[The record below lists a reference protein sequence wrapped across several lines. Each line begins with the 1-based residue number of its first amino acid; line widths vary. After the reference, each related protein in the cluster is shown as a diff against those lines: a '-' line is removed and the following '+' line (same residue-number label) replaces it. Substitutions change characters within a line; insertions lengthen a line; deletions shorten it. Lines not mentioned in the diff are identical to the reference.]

1 MKLAPAI
8 EEFIQYKQALGNSY
22 TTPARTLKA
31 FLKKTGNLEL
41 DALTTQHSDA
51 FLPVQGGM
59 VTSVWFHRYWTLGC
73 FFRFAT
79 SRGYMQHRILPTSMP
94 DRPPGFVPYIYS
106 AEDVRRLLAVPDSH
120 CPRACPLSPDTMP
133 TLILVLYGTGLRLS
147 EATRLKHEDA
157 DFRNAALT
165 IRETKFSKTRLVPIG
180 KDVVSILRLYR
191 WRHRPGVG
199 YQRPPTLLATKIG
212 MMIRNDHA
220 DHQFQ
225 WLRKEAGVLRFDTAR
240 YQPRLNDFRHTF
252 AVTRLLTWYREGKDV
267 QRMLPLLSTYLGHCR
282 VDETSVYLQMTRE
295 LLQEANRCFE
305 RYAFAEVHNG

>member
-191 WRHRPGVG
+191 
-199 YQRPPTLLATKIG
+199 
-212 MMIRNDHA
+212 
-220 DHQFQ
+220 
-225 WLRKEAGVLRFDTAR
+225 
-240 YQPRLNDFRHTF
+240 
-252 AVTRLLTWYREGKDV
+252 
-267 QRMLPLLSTYLGHCR
+267 
-282 VDETSVYLQMTRE
+282 
-295 LLQEANRCFE
+295 
-305 RYAFAEVHNG
+305 